1 MPLSVV
7 RITPIVAHG
16 RRGVQVGEA
25 LFSDGLT
32 ARFRISSVDQTD
44 VQMVDPGLPAAYRL
58 ALRAWLAQ
66 QVSSDT
72 YFYEIRRQVGQPAT

>member
-7 RITPIVAHG
+7 RITPIVTHG

-44 VQMVDPGLPAAYRL
+44 VRLIDGAGLQAYEQ
-58 ALRAWLAQ
+58 ALREWRAEHK
-66 QVSSDT
+66 V
-72 YFYEIRRQVGQPAT
+72 EVG